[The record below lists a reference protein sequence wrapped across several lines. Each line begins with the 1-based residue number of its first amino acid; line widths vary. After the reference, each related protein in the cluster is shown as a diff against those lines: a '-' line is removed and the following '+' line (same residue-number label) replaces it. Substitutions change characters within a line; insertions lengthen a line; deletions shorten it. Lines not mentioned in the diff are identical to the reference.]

1 MFDYVFQVRPFWD
14 EMNVP
19 KQKVERRY
27 QKFFGKENLTI
38 ENRQEATS
46 LLLRVVTELQN
57 EILKCFCILSMTVR
71 GNQTHAGTFSCSWI
85 RKAPSM
91 APSTIGKY
99 SSGQSCSLW
108 LTL

>member
-57 EILKCFCILSMTVR
+57 EILKYLKNSNPKATAKMLYKILNDT
-71 GNQTHAGTFSCSWI
+71 
-85 RKAPSM
+85 
-91 APSTIGKY
+91 Y
-99 SSGQSCSLW
+99 SLYMKERSAR
-108 LTL
+108 